1 MIILGPLSAPLC
13 DGVQN
18 RDNIFGSNSY
28 YNHSSAVEIKFTGIN
43 SVGVTT
49 LKRGHAAHC

>member
-18 RDNIFGSNSY
+18 RDNIFESNNY
-28 YNHSSAVEIKFTGIN
+28 YNHSSEV
-43 SVGVTT
+43 
-49 LKRGHAAHC
+49 